1 MKTVLMTTAAAVCF
15 ALPALACQLEAHD
28 PYARASHMMAQSGA
42 AFMELRNTGS
52 SDCHV
57 TAAASEI
64 AERVELHTHIED
76 AQGVM
81 RMVEVEDGFVIP
93 AGESYMLARGGDHV
107 MFLGLRQEM
116 HQGDEVAVTLLLADG
131 ETLELVVPVDMQRM
145 PDHSVPQ
152 SHDHSH
158 SHGHSNN

>member
-1 MKTVLMTTAAAVCF
+1 MKTVILTTAAAVCF

-57 TAAASEI
+57 TSARSDI

-76 AQGVM
+76 DQGVM
-81 RMVEVEDGFVIP
+81 RMVEVKEGFVIP
-93 AGESYMLARGGDHV
+93 AGESHMLARGGDHV
-107 MFLGLRQEM
+107 MFLGLRQAM
-116 HQGDEVAVTLLLADG
+116 HQGDQVAVTLVLADG
-131 ETLELVVPVDMQRM
+131 EALELTVPVDMERM
-145 PDHSVPQ
+145 PDHGAS
-152 SHDHSH
+152 HSH
-158 SHGHSNN
+158 SHSHSHD